1 MTRLF
6 LTLLLLAGQCWAAT
20 VGWTEHRR
28 ALVINT
34 SKDPAHDRVVS
45 GLVKAL
51 HAKGF
56 VVTELGDQPRTDGVA
71 YERWIRSVPTMGVSL
86 VYYLGRLTT
95 EKTCLLYTSPS
106 PRDKRQSRM
115 PSSA

>member
-20 VGWTEHRR
+20 VAWTEHRR

-34 SKDPAHDRVVS
+34 SKDTAHDRVVS
-45 GLVKAL
+45 GLVKEL

-71 YERWIRSVPTMGVSL
+71 SS
-86 VYYLGRLTT
+86 RLASRAIWL
-95 EKTCLLYTSPS
+95 KTK
-106 PRDKRQSRM
+106 PRAFS
-115 PSSA
+115 